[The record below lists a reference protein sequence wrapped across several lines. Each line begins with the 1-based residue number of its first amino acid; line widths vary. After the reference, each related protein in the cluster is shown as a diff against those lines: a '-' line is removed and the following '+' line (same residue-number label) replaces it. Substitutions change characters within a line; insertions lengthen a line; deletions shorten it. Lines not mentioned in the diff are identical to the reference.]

1 MASFDLLEK
10 RNISDSKVPG
20 KYAIGEKDD
29 QFVDIRKRYPS
40 FSFEYACM
48 DKDKFSFN
56 YTGIS
61 SRDYAKL
68 IDGLKNVSQ
77 HTYERLNDEY
87 CFHFHEVKWDAVT
100 IRESDFY
107 KCIAKE
113 YKGKKTSPCTSSRYS
128 KRRGYSDSYTAAF
141 SMPFYSTGSTR
152 HTTGIAPQK

>member
-100 IRESDFY
+100 RNLISTSVSQRNT
-107 KCIAKE
+107 
-113 YKGKKTSPCTSSRYS
+113 KGKKTSPYTSSRYS